1 MITLELTQHT
11 VRNKPLDKGFA
22 KQLSSIV
29 KMFRE
34 IFQKL
39 SIKFK
44 LVVWCWTYSDSN
56 GEDGIDSAE
65 AERLPLSPGVHLYR
79 GNSRNLETTAI
90 ERTIRIRNGLLPAF
104 VTL

>member
-1 MITLELTQHT
+1 MTTSELTPHT
-11 VRNKPLDKGFA
+11 ARNKPLDKGFA

-29 KMFRE
+29 KLFRE
-34 IFQKL
+34 MFQKL
-39 SIKFK
+39 SMKFK

-65 AERLPLSPGVHLYR
+65 AERSPLSPGVPLYR
-79 GNSRNLETTAI
+79 DNSRNLETTAI
-90 ERTIRIRNGLLPAF
+90 KRTIRIRNGLLPAF